1 MTFSQSLRNFSVLV
15 ASHRVPPYDTN
26 IVSNTYTHRIVSTR
40 KEYSDLGIYMYIF
53 FQMDIWNR
61 VI

>member
-26 IVSNTYTHRIVSTR
+26 IVSNTYTHRIINIIN
-40 KEYSDLGIYMYIF
+40 EYSDLGIYMCIF
-53 FQMDIWNR
+53 FKWIYG
-61 VI
+61 IE